1 MYISTRNISYVTSSS
16 NAIVNGLAADN
27 GLYSPI
33 NIPKIKNSLKYL
45 STLSYKE
52 LASNILSYYLD
63 DFTNDEIIRCV
74 DNSYTSKFENDQI
87 VRLSKIN
94 NMYFLELYHGPTLA
108 FKDIAITLFP
118 NLLKES
124 LKKINIEKELI
135 ILVATS
141 GDTGKAT
148 LEAFKDIDGITVI
161 VFYPKYGVSSL
172 QEIQMLTQEGNN
184 TYVIGLNG
192 NFDNAQKGVKD
203 ILDNISFKDTLKNY
217 HFTSANSIN
226 IGRFL
231 PQIIYYFYSY
241 CELLKNNEISYN
253 SKVNFVVPTGN
264 FGNIL
269 AGYFAK
275 EMGLPINKL
284 ICASN
289 ENNVLTDF
297 INTGIYNRNREFKA
311 TSSPSMDILVSS
323 NVERLLFELS
333 NKDSNL
339 IIKLMNDL
347 SNNGCYEVP
356 EYMKEKLKTNF
367 YGEYTTD
374 SETLDTINNIYKKYN
389 YLIDPHTAVAYYSYE
404 KYKLKINDSTPT
416 IILST
421 ASPYKFPEVINRA
434 LNISDLKLNT
444 FDLIKKISA
453 STHTDIPN
461 SIIELSSKSKVHFIN
476 CSENHMKDVITNIL
490 AGGDNLDD
498 KN

>member
-1 MYISTRNISYVTSSS
+1 MYISTRNISYVTSAS
-16 NAIVNGLAADN
+16 NAILNGLSENN

-33 NIPKIKNSLKYL
+33 NIPKIKNSLKFL

-63 DFTNDEIIRCV
+63 DFTNEEIIKCV
-74 DNSYTSKFENDQI
+74 DNSYDNKFENNQI
-87 VRLSKIN
+87 APLSKIN
-94 NMYFLELYHGPTLA
+94 NIYFLELYHGPTLA
-108 FKDIAITLFP
+108 FKDMALSLFP

-124 LKKINIEKELI
+124 LKKTNINKEI
-135 ILVATS
+135 VILVATS
-141 GDTGKAT
+141 GDTGKAA
-148 LEAFKDIDGITVI
+148 LEAFKNIDRIKVI
-161 VFYPKYGVSSL
+161 VFYPKDGVSSL

-184 TYVIGLNG
+184 TYVIALNG

-203 ILDNISFKDTLKNY
+203 IFDDVSFKTTLDKY
-217 HFTSANSIN
+217 YFTSANSIN

-231 PQIIYYFYSY
+231 PQIVYYFYSY
-241 CELLKNNEISYN
+241 CQLLQNNEIPFN

-297 INTGIYNRNREFKA
+297 INTGIYNKNREFKV

-339 IIKLMNDL
+339 ISRLMNDL
-347 SNNGCYEVP
+347 LKYGCYEVP
-356 EYMKEKLKTNF
+356 EYVKEQLKINF
-367 YGEYTTD
+367 YGEYTTET
-374 SETLDTINNIYKKYN
+374 ETLKAISDTYIEHN
-389 YLIDPHTAVAYYSYE
+389 YLIDPHTAVAYSVYE
-404 KYKLKINDSTPT
+404 KYKNKTNDNTPS

-421 ASPYKFPEVINRA
+421 ASPYKFPDVINRA
-434 LNISDLKLNT
+434 LNITDLKLNT
-444 FDLIKKISA
+444 FDLIKEISNT
-453 STHTDIPN
+453 THIDVPN
-461 SIIELSSKSKVHFIN
+461 SIIELYTKSKVHSIN
-476 CSENHMKDVITNIL
+476 CSESNMKDVINSIL
-490 AGGDNLDD
+490 TGGGYLND